1 MDRIELMSVV
11 IGIAEAG
18 SLSAASRKLR
28 MPVPTVSRKLSELET
43 HLKTELFQPKFGS
56 WL

>member
-11 IGIAEAG
+11 VSIAEAG

-28 MPVPTVSRKLSELET
+28 MPVPTVSPSSPN
-43 HLKTELFQPKFGS
+43 PKRA
-56 WL
+56 